1 MQNSRFLSFREKR
14 IRSSETTRLYFPTW
28 QPSVGA
34 EVRHLFRRNH
44 YPLVPIIT
52 IPIDECKLLS
62 ESALNKIIRIWQ
74 LRAMVTFQSLFF
86 MISHLLKLS
95 LPRISR
101 HVSVFCVFAGASN
114 TVSLVCWCLG
124 VLSFISVGS
133 HPFHGFSFPQAH
145 TSSLELAI
153 DLNIQQLWDFTTLMS
168 HT

>member
-1 MQNSRFLSFREKR
+1 MQNSRFLSFRENR
-14 IRSSETTRLYFPTW
+14 IRSSETTGLYFPTW
-28 QPSVGA
+28 QLSVGA
-34 EVRHLFRRNH
+34 EVRHLFRRTH

-52 IPIDECKLLS
+52 IPIDECKLLFSS
-62 ESALNKIIRIWQ
+62 ESALNKIIRMWQ

-86 MISHLLKLS
+86 DISPFKT
-95 LPRISR
+95 LPRISK

-124 VLSFISVGS
+124 VLCFISVGS

-145 TSSLELAI
+145 TSSLELAV
-153 DLNIQQLWDFTTLMS
+153 DLNIQELLDVTALMS